1 MTIRFALLLC
11 ISLFGAIGGAD
22 AQSWPSRPIKLIVP
36 AGPGTASDVIA
47 RLTAESLARGLRQPI
62 IVENQ
67 AGASGIPAHQNAAR
81 AAPDGY
87 TLLFSTSSGLATNPV
102 SFKSLPYD
110 PVKDFAPIANVV
122 DIGAQMLSVNTD
134 LPVKSFPELIAYAKA
149 NPGKLTYAVDVT
161 SGASPVAARLLN
173 KRANLGLIEV
183 PYRSAGQMV
192 QDVASGIVPVL
203 IASLAAS
210 NAMVQAGKLRYLA
223 ISSIKRFPILPDIPT
238 MNETVPGV
246 QMDGWFVLVAPAG
259 TPAEIVQRV
268 NHEMGIVLDRKDIQD
283 RIIAFGLATTG
294 AWTPERTVEF
304 IAREQEKWRG
314 LAQEL
319 GIQPQ

>member
-1 MTIRFALLLC
+1 M
-11 ISLFGAIGGAD
+11 
-22 AQSWPSRPIKLIVP
+22 
-36 AGPGTASDVIA
+36 IA

-110 PVKDFAPIANVV
+110 PVKDFVPIANVV

-203 IASLAAS
+203 VASLAAS

-259 TPAEIVQRV
+259 TPADIVQRI
-268 NHEMGIVLDRKDIQD
+268 NHEMNIVLDRKDIQD

-294 AWTPERTVEF
+294 AWTPERTAEF

>member
-1 MTIRFALLLC
+1 MIRTVLLLYALLL
-11 ISLFGAIGGAD
+11 SPAGAAN

-36 AGPGTASDVIA
+36 SGPGTASDVIA
-47 RLTAESLARGLRQPI
+47 RLFAEGLSKGLGQPI

-67 AGASGIPAHQNAAR
+67 AGASGIPAHQNVAR
-81 AAPDGY
+81 ATPDGY

-122 DIGAQMLSVNTD
+122 DIGAQMLSVNVE
-134 LPVKSFPELIAYAKA
+134 LPVKTFPELIDYTRA
-149 NPGKLTYAVDVT
+149 NPGKLSYAVDIT

-173 KRANLGLIEV
+173 KRANLGMIEV

-192 QDVASGIVPVL
+192 QDVASGVVPVL

-223 ISSIKRFPILPDIPT
+223 ISSFKRFPILPDIPT

-259 TPAEIVQRV
+259 TPAEIVQRL
-268 NHEMGIVLDRKDIQD
+268 NHEADAVLSRKDIQD
-283 RIIAFGLATTG
+283 RIISFGLATTG
-294 AWTPERTVEF
+294 AWTPERTAEF
-304 IAREQEKWRG
+304 IAREQDKWRA
-314 LAQEL
+314 LAAEL
-319 GIQPQ
+319 NIERQ